1 MNIKTAY
8 KTGILL
14 ILSSVLVLGC
24 SAVKTFLE
32 KRVALAS
39 GVNFETGK
47 IVALAPETGKE
58 VAACIQSSGDRAT
71 DKSSSGNAKK
81 CTVELLVNDNN
92 PELANALELSKKLIK
107 GEIKKDGKT
116 KSARFVISVTT
127 LYEGSDCNVV
137 YSGGDQYENCIDN
150 ER

>member
-1 MNIKTAY
+1 MNIKPSY
-8 KTGILL
+8 KTSAIL
-14 ILSSVLVLGC
+14 ILTSLSIFGC
-24 SAVKTFLE
+24 SAIKPFVE
-32 KRVALAS
+32 KRIALAH

-47 IVALAPETGKE
+47 VVVLNTETGE
-58 VAACIQSSGDRAT
+58 ETPACIQNAGGHTT
-71 DKSSSGNAKK
+71 DKSSSGDSAK

-107 GEIKKDGKT
+107 GEIKKNGKT
-116 KSARFVISVTT
+116 KPARFVISVTT

-137 YSGGDQYENCIDN
+137 YAGGDQYENCIEN